1 MIHYNYKQLYTF
13 NNIENDNNNMIAS
26 VQYND
31 LRGTAAADVSDFH
44 QNSLQQYLETTYKT
58 YDATLYYCVGC
69 TMWISEEDVDIKFIC
84 YNRSEDK
91 YVRFSP
97 DENFSHQEAFSL
109 FKRFEV
115 VIGIDV
121 NEITINGEDDNLK
134 LE

>member
-1 MIHYNYKQLYTF
+1 
-13 NNIENDNNNMIAS
+13 MIAS

-69 TMWISEEDVDIKFIC
+69 TMWISDEDVNMSFIC
-84 YNRSEDK
+84 YKKSEDK
-91 YVRFSP
+91 YVRFSF
-97 DENFSHQEAFSL
+97 EKFSHKEAFSL
-109 FKRFEV
+109 FKRFN
-115 VIGIDV
+115 VIVGIDI
-121 NEITINGEDDNLK
+121 NEITINEDDDNLK